1 MQEETAWK
9 IDREVVSQDEECFI
23 IHNKKQ
29 KFAIESQGKT
39 PYLIENDGDSV
50 LAASWHYYQP
60 YWDPISQHSIA
71 DREPSWD

>member
-39 PYLIENDGDSV
+39 PYLIENDGNSV
-50 LAASWHYYQP
+50 LAA
-60 YWDPISQHSIA
+60 
-71 DREPSWD
+71 